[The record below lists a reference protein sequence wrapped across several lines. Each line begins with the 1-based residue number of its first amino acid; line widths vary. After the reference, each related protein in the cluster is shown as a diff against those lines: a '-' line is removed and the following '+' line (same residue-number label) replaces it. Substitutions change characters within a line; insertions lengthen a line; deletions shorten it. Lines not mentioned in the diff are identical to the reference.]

1 MSCWGFF
8 SLIIFILPPQK
19 LYKINRLL
27 INLCPYRSRY
37 IWPPLLVIGGEYEEG
52 GVGEDGDLPIL
63 LKLSRFCCRLKVRIC
78 FAHPSSE
85 DKCKWIL
92 FLMKG
97 QRRKERRFNVKWLL
111 IFFLLPFLQFHLVC
125 CPVQDCK
132 CKCLEKMQFFF
143 LRKSWDCHAH
153 LPLSL
158 LFQLLRLSLSFCIL
172 SLKFS
177 WSLKLINVTGRP
189 QNSNLFDV

>member
-1 MSCWGFF
+1 MSCWGFY
-8 SLIIFILPPQK
+8 SLIILILLPQK
-19 LYKINRLL
+19 LFNINRLL

-37 IWPPLLVIGGEYEEG
+37 IWPHLLVIWGEYEEG
-52 GVGEDGDLPIL
+52 GVGEDGDLPIF
-63 LKLSRFCCRLKVRIC
+63 LKLRCFCCCLQVRIC

-132 CKCLEKMQFFF
+132 CKCLEKNVIFFPQ
-143 LRKSWDCHAH
+143 KI
-153 LPLSL
+153 
-158 LFQLLRLSLSFCIL
+158 LRLPCSPPSLFA
-172 SLKFS
+172 FPTPAP
-177 WSLKLINVTGRP
+177 VA
-189 QNSNLFDV
+189 LFLHPLPGIQLESKTH